1 LIDPW
6 LRSKLAHK
14 KQGKAVHKNKQ
25 QKKII
30 ALIGGMGPESGL
42 KLHSYLLS
50 QAQKFKPI
58 ERDQDHLDV
67 VHLSFG
73 SQIPDRTDF
82 LVGKSSDNPA
92 DAVFDQFLV
101 LQDMARYYKRKF
113 LAIIACNT
121 FHAAPIYN
129 RLLKRI
135 DEASVKEV
143 ELLNLIQ
150 QATTHIKD
158 NLPKTTKIGI
168 LSTTGEKQQKIYK
181 SALEDAGYS
190 AIQTDEE
197 MQKVLHNCIYDIK
210 ASSSLSAACETIID
224 EILRKF
230 EQQGV
235 KAVILGCTELSL
247 VTDTIEWPGE
257 IINPLQIAADNLIKN
272 VLQVS
277 S

>member
-1 LIDPW
+1 MHI
-6 LRSKLAHK
+6 
-14 KQGKAVHKNKQ
+14 NKQ

-50 QAQKFKPI
+50 EVQRFKSI
-58 ERDQDHLDV
+58 ECDQDHLDV

-101 LQDMARYYKRKF
+101 LQEMAKHYKRKI

-121 FHAAPIYN
+121 FHASPIYN
-129 RLLKRI
+129 RLLKKI
-135 DEASVKEV
+135 DEASIKDV

-150 QATTHIKD
+150 QAMTYIETS
-158 NLPKTTKIGI
+158 LPKKTKIGI

-181 SALEDAGYS
+181 SALEEAGYS

-197 MQKVLHNCIYDIK
+197 MQKTLHNCIYDIK

-230 EQQGV
+230 EEQGA

-247 VTDTIEWPGE
+247 VTDVIEWPGE

-272 VLQVS
+272 VLQQAAS
-277 S
+277 